1 MSNDSREVLPHWVI
15 AALAAALL
23 ALLTGG
29 TWLYRS
35 QTQHYQQMASDKL
48 MSTARLKSN
57 QIAAWRSERLG
68 DAHILHENP
77 FLATPVATYLATAS
91 EKHKESLHLLFR
103 SLRRHY
109 SYADILL
116 VDTEGRVQLSMSGNL
131 EAQDCYR
138 AALATALRKEQP
150 AFTNLHKGPQ
160 HVATH
165 ISVVTP
171 LFTDKGQNRKPL
183 GAIVLISDAS
193 QFLYPLI
200 KSRPTP
206 SKSAETYLVSREGNE
221 VVFLHELRHHPA
233 ASSELRLPLHRSD
246 IPAVMAVL
254 GKQGVV
260 QGRDYRGI
268 ETMAAI
274 LPVPDSSWFMVVQ
287 VDTAELFTEWRSRL
301 FLSLLFFLAVLGSVA
316 GIGLAAWHHRK
327 KIYYQSLYH
336 AETRLCQSVER
347 HAITLKAIG
356 DAVIAT
362 DCRGTV
368 EMLNPVAE
376 ELTGWT
382 QTDALGKPLHEVF
395 RIISEDTRQTME
407 DPAAKVLRKGTVVGL
422 ANHTLLIARDGSE
435 IPIADSAA
443 PIRDEQGKITGVV
456 LVFRDQSDERRIQ
469 RLQEVRLTLLEY
481 ATSHSL
487 AELLTKA
494 LDEVGELVQ
503 SPIGFYHFVAADQQT
518 LSLQQW
524 STRTLKEFCHAEGRG
539 MHYGLDLAGVWADC
553 VREKKPVTHND
564 YLSLPGK
571 KGLPEGHAPLIRE
584 LVVPIM
590 RDDQVVAILGVG
602 NKSADYTEYD
612 LDIVGYLADVT
623 WEIVEQKRIEE
634 ALRESET
641 FLSVLLNAIP
651 IPVFYKDREGRYQGF
666 NQAFEAFFGETRKR
680 LIGKSV
686 FDINPPELAKI
697 YHAKDNELFESGG
710 QQQYESQVKNAGG
723 VVRDVIFNK
732 ALFTDGQGNTK
743 GLIGTIL
750 DITAHRQAEEA
761 LKESEGRVRA
771 KLEAVLSP
779 EGELGALDL
788 SDIID
793 VQAIQAMMDDFY
805 GLTKIGVGLID
816 LHGKVL
822 VATGWQ
828 DICTKF
834 HRAHPEACRNCL
846 ESDTLLT
853 VENQP
858 GTFTAYKCKNNLWDI
873 STPIIVGGKH
883 KGNLFLGQF
892 FYEDEVPDYE
902 VFRSQARGFGFNE
915 AEYLEAL
922 DRVPRWNRD
931 TVECVMSF
939 YARFASLISTLSYG
953 NLKLAQTLE
962 AHKRTEAER
971 ETLQAQLNQAQKM
984 ESVGRLAGGVAHDF
998 NNMLGVILGH
1008 TEMALLKADPVHPLC
1023 SDLQEIRKAAE
1034 RSATLVR
1041 QLLAFARK
1049 ETIVPKVLDLNKTVE
1064 GMLTMLGRLIGE
1076 DIHLAWL
1083 PGSRIWPTKMDPSQI
1098 DQILANLCVNARDA
1112 IGGVGKV
1119 TIETANAVF
1128 DENYSARHAGFIP
1141 GEFVLLAVSDD
1152 GCGMD
1157 KETRDKIFEPFFTTK
1172 DVGKGTGL
1180 GLATVF
1186 GIVKQNNGFINVYSE
1201 PGQGTTFKIY
1211 LPRNSA
1217 TDFIPNSGAPEPSR
1231 RGHETILLVED
1242 EPEILEL
1249 GRLMLESFGY
1259 SVVTSSTPAE
1269 AISLA
1274 DQHAGGINLLVTDVV
1289 MPGMNGRELAENILT
1304 RYPDMSCLFMSGYTA
1319 DVIAHRGVL
1328 DEGVQFIQKPF
1339 SMQKL
1344 AGKVREALDKEH

>member
-1 MSNDSREVLPHWVI
+1 MSNDSREGLRRWVI

-23 ALLTGG
+23 ALLAGG
-29 TWLYRS
+29 TWFYRW
-35 QTQHYQQMASDKL
+35 QTQHDQRMASEKL
-48 MSTARLKSN
+48 LSTARLKSN

-68 DAHILHENP
+68 DAHMLKESP
-77 FLATPVATYLATAS
+77 FLATPVALYLATAN
-91 EKHKESLHLLFR
+91 EKHKESLLRLFR
-103 SLRRHY
+103 SLQRHY

-116 VDTEGRVQLSMSGNL
+116 VDSKGRVQLSLSGSRM
-131 EAQDCYR
+131 AQDCYQ
-138 AALATALRKEQP
+138 AALATALSTNKP
-150 AFTNLHKGPQ
+150 VITNLHKSQQ
-160 HVATH
+160 HSAAH
-165 ISVVTP
+165 ISVVAP
-171 LFTDKGQNRKPL
+171 LFLNQGQKRSPL
-183 GAIVLISDAS
+183 GAIVLVSDAS

-200 KSRPTP
+200 KSWPMP
-206 SKSAETYLVSREGNE
+206 SKSTETYLVSREGNK

-233 ASSELRLPLHRSD
+233 ASSELRLPLDRSD

-260 QGRDYRGI
+260 HGSDYRGI
-268 ETMAAI
+268 DTMAAI
-274 LPVPDSSWFMVVQ
+274 LPVPDSSWFLVAQ
-287 VDTAELFTEWRSRL
+287 VDTAELLSQWRSRL
-301 FLSLLFFLAVLGSVA
+301 ILSLLFFLTLLSSVV
-316 GIGLAAWHHRK
+316 GIGLAAWHRRK
-327 KIYYQSLYH
+327 KIYYQSLYQ

-347 HAITLKAIG
+347 HAITLRAIG

-362 DCRGTV
+362 DSRGAV

-382 QTDALGKPLHEVF
+382 QADALGKQLHEVF
-395 RIISEDTRQTME
+395 RIVSEGTRQTME
-407 DPAAKVLRKGTVVGL
+407 DPVAKVLRKKTVVGL
-422 ANHTLLIARDGSE
+422 ANHTLLIAKDGRE

-443 PIRDEQGKITGVV
+443 PIRDEQGEITGVV
-456 LVFRDQSDERRIQ
+456 LVFRDQSDERRLQ
-469 RLQEVRLTLLEY
+469 RLQEARLTLLEY
-481 ATSHSL
+481 ATNHSL
-487 AELLTKA
+487 DELLTKA

-539 MHYGLDLAGVWADC
+539 LHYSLDLAGVWADC
-553 VREKKPVTHND
+553 VREKRPVTHND

-571 KGLPEGHAPLIRE
+571 KGLPEGHAPLVRE
-584 LVVPIM
+584 LVVPIL
-590 RDDQVVAILGVG
+590 REDQVVAILGVG
-602 NKSADYTEYD
+602 NKSSDYTEYD
-612 LDIVGYLADVT
+612 LNIVAYLADVT
-623 WEIVEQKRIEE
+623 WEIVEQKRTEE
-634 ALRESET
+634 ALRESES

-651 IPVFYKDREGRYQGF
+651 IPVFYKDREGRYLGF
-666 NQAFEAFFGETRKR
+666 NKAFEAFFGETQKR
-680 LIGKSV
+680 LLGKSV

-697 YHAKDNELFESGG
+697 YHARDNELFQSGG
-710 QQQYESQVKNAGG
+710 LQQYESQVKNAGG

-732 ALFTDGQGNTK
+732 ALFTDSQGNIK
-743 GLIGTIL
+743 GLIGAIL
-750 DITAHRQAEEA
+750 DITEHRQAKEA
-761 LKESEGRVRA
+761 LKENEGRVRA

-793 VQAIQAMMDDFY
+793 VPSIQAMMNDFSE
-805 GLTKIGVGLID
+805 LTKISVGLID
-816 LHGKVL
+816 QHGKVL

-846 ESDTLLT
+846 ENDTILT
-853 VENQP
+853 LESQP
-858 GTFTAYKCKNNLWDI
+858 GTFTAHKCKNNLWNFF
-873 STPIIVGGKH
+873 TPIIVGGKQ

-892 FYEDEVPDYE
+892 FYADETPDYE
-902 VFRSQARGFGFNE
+902 TFRSQARRFGFDE
-915 AEYLEAL
+915 AEYLAAL
-922 DRVPRWNRD
+922 DRIPRPTRD
-931 TVECVMSF
+931 TVESLMSF
-939 YARFASLISTLSYG
+939 YARFAALISTLSYG

-962 AHKRTEAER
+962 AHKRSEAER
-971 ETLQAQLNQAQKM
+971 ETLQAQLNQIQKM

-1008 TEMALLKADPVHPLC
+1008 TEMALLKADPAQPLC
-1023 SDLQEIRKAAE
+1023 SDLQEISKAAE

-1049 ETIVPKVLDLNKTVE
+1049 ETIAPKVLDLNKTVE

-1083 PGSRIWPTKMDPSQI
+1083 PGSRVWPTKMDPSQI
-1098 DQILANLCVNARDA
+1098 DQILTNLCVNARDA

-1128 DENYSARHAGFIP
+1128 DENYSAKHAGFVP

-1157 KETRDKIFEPFFTTK
+1157 RETRDKIFEPFFTTK
-1172 DVGKGTGL
+1172 EIGKGTGL

-1211 LPRNSA
+1211 LPRHSA
-1217 TDFIPNSGAPEPSR
+1217 NDISTNTADPEPSR

-1242 EPEILEL
+1242 EAEILEL

-1259 SVVTSSTPAE
+1259 SVVTASTPAE
-1269 AISLA
+1269 AINLA
-1274 DQHAGGINLLVTDVV
+1274 DEHAGGINLLVTDVV
-1289 MPGMNGRELAENILT
+1289 MPGMNGRELAENLLS